1 MKKVQIVLICLSFLC
16 IYTICSCGFDSSIT
30 DISVGSGPSGLACT
44 PNGSYVYVA
53 NKTANTV
60 SVINTKTNVVI
71 KTITG
76 FDGPNSVTINPLGTK
91 AYVTNATFGGAN
103 TVSVVDTVS
112 TSSTFNT
119 IVATIGGFNAPYAM
133 AIMSSGEFGYVTNY
147 GDPSGVADNTVR
159 YVNLTTNSI
168 VGSAVVVGNYPAAIS
183 ITPNSRY
190 AYVSN
195 YNTGVSGSGTIS
207 VIDTVSTS
215 ATFNTV
221 IKTITGLFGPRQIA
235 IDPKGAYA
243 YVVNYG
249 NNVTSPPT
257 STSAGTTVSVIDSNS
272 ANSSTFNTIVA
283 TITVGSQPSG
293 ITINPSG
300 NYAYVTLYNDGKVG
314 SLVTIQLSDNTVL
327 SQSVV
332 LRKGPL
338 QAVVLPNGLSVYVV
352 DYNDTLVQMLSVVN
366 SLTISLLHIPA
377 LLSITV
383 HLSNL
388 YLIAQCPS
396 TPLTVISNLLS
407 STELTDTD
415 YSMYNTVVQLLKNPI
430 ICSTLNPSY
439 LAICGKI
446 PKVLRVFINGV
457 IVANPFG
464 GAIIVKP
471 GFYFDIPYFDKNN
484 KLLLTGASSFNIDFT
499 TMTAQLIT
507 SSSTTFFPGT
517 IYVIP
522 DNYNTC

>member
-133 AIMSSGEFGYVTNY
+133 AIMSSGEFGYVANY

-168 VGSAVVVGNYPAAIS
+168 VGSAIVVGNYPAAIS

-249 NNVTSPPT
+249 NNVTSPST

-272 ANSSTFNTIVA
+272 ANSSTFNTIVE

-327 SQSVV
+327 SPSVV

-484 KLLLTGASSFNIDFT
+484 KLLLRGASSFNIDFT